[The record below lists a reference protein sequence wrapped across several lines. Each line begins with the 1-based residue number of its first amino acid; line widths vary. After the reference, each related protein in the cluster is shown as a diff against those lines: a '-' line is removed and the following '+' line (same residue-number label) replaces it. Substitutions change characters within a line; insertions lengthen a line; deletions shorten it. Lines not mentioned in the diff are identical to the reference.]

1 MWGLLFV
8 MTIIKFKSNQ
18 SDKSNFSK
26 FNRNR
31 YDIKKVFF
39 SKSELTSIL
48 SLYSKQV
55 SKGLWKDYALDSQS
69 ETAIFS
75 VFRHTH
81 DKPIYQ
87 IIKKRFKG
95 LKNKCEFY
103 IIKDAALISKSS
115 DLLNILNKLEKKLSI
130 RKFQF
135 N

>member
-8 MTIIKFKSNQ
+8 MTIIKFKLNQ

-55 SKGLWKDYALDSQS
+55 SKGLWKDYALDNQS

-75 VFRHTH
+75 VFKHTH

-95 LKNKCEFY
+95 LKNKCEFC

>member
-8 MTIIKFKSNQ
+8 MTIIKFKLNQ

-26 FNRNR
+26 FNNNRNG
-31 YDIKKVFF
+31 IKKVFF

-55 SKGLWKDYALDSQS
+55 SKGLWKDYALDNHS

-87 IIKKRFKG
+87 IMKKRFKG
-95 LKNKCEFY
+95 PKNKCEFC
-103 IIKDAALISKSS
+103 ILKDAALISKSS
-115 DLLNILNKLEKKLSI
+115 DLLNILNKLEKKISI
-130 RKFQF
+130 RKFQI

>member
-1 MWGLLFV
+1 
-8 MTIIKFKSNQ
+8 MTILKFKLNQ
-18 SDKSNFSK
+18 
-26 FNRNR
+26 NRN
-31 YDIKKVFF
+31 DIKKVFF
-39 SKSELTSIL
+39 SKPELTSIL

-55 SKGLWKDYALDSQS
+55 SKGLWKDYALDNHN

-95 LKNKCEFY
+95 LKNKCEFC
-103 IIKDAALISKSS
+103 ILKDAALISKSS
-115 DLLNILNKLEKKLSI
+115 DLLIILNKLEKKLSI
-130 RKFQF
+130 RKFQI

>member
-1 MWGLLFV
+1 
-8 MTIIKFKSNQ
+8 MTIIKFKLNQ

-87 IIKKRFKG
+87 IIKKG
-95 LKNKCEFY
+95 LKVLKINVNFV
-103 IIKDAALISKSS
+103 
-115 DLLNILNKLEKKLSI
+115 
-130 RKFQF
+130 
-135 N
+135 

>member
-95 LKNKCEFY
+95 LKNKCEFC

-115 DLLNILNKLEKKLSI
+115 DLINILNKLEKKLSI

>member
-1 MWGLLFV
+1 
-8 MTIIKFKSNQ
+8 MTILKFKLNQ
-18 SDKSNFSK
+18 SDKSNFIR
-26 FNRNR
+26 FNQNRN
-31 YDIKKVFF
+31 DIKKVFF

-55 SKGLWKDYALDSQS
+55 SKGFWKDYALDNHS

-75 VFRHTH
+75 IFRHTH

-95 LKNKCEFY
+95 IKNKCEFC
-103 IIKDAALISKSS
+103 ILKDAALISKSS
-115 DLLNILNKLEKKLSI
+115 DLLIILNKLEKKLSI
-130 RKFQF
+130 RKYQI

>member
-1 MWGLLFV
+1 
-8 MTIIKFKSNQ
+8 MTILKFKQ
-18 SDKSNFSK
+18 SEKPNFFK
-26 FNRNR
+26 FNQNRN
-31 YDIKKVFF
+31 DIKKVFF
-39 SKSELTSIL
+39 SKLELTSIL

-55 SKGLWKDYALDSQS
+55 SKGLWKDYALDNQN

-95 LKNKCEFY
+95 LKNKCEFC
-103 IIKDAALISKSS
+103 IFKDAALISKSS
-115 DLLNILNKLEKKLSI
+115 DLLIILNKLEKKLSI
-130 RKFQF
+130 RKFQI

>member
-1 MWGLLFV
+1 
-8 MTIIKFKSNQ
+8 MTILKFKLNQ
-18 SDKSNFSK
+18 SDKSNFFK
-26 FNRNR
+26 FNQNKN
-31 YDIKKVFF
+31 DLKKVFF
-39 SKSELTSIL
+39 SKPELTSIL

-95 LKNKCEFY
+95 VKNKCEFC
-103 IIKDAALISKSS
+103 ILKDAALISKSS
-115 DLLNILNKLEKKLSI
+115 DLLIILNKLEKKLSI
-130 RKFQF
+130 RKFQI

>member
-8 MTIIKFKSNQ
+8 MTIIKFKLNQ

-48 SLYSKQV
+48 NLYSKQV
-55 SKGLWKDYALDSQS
+55 SKGLWKDYALDNHS

-75 VFRHTH
+75 VFKHTH

-87 IIKKRFKG
+87 IMKKRFKG
-95 LKNKCEFY
+95 LKNKCEFC
-103 IIKDAALISKSS
+103 ILKDAALISKSS
-115 DLLNILNKLEKKLSI
+115 DLLNILNKLEKKISI
-130 RKFQF
+130 RKFQI

>member
-1 MWGLLFV
+1 
-8 MTIIKFKSNQ
+8 MTILKFKLNQ

-26 FNRNR
+26 FNQNRN
-31 YDIKKVFF
+31 DIKNVFF

-55 SKGLWKDYALDSQS
+55 SKGFWKDYALDSQN

-95 LKNKCEFY
+95 IRKKCEFC
-103 IIKDAALISKSS
+103 ILKDAALISKSS
-115 DLLNILNKLEKKLSI
+115 DLYIILNKLEKKLSI
-130 RKFQF
+130 RKFQI

>member
-1 MWGLLFV
+1 
-8 MTIIKFKSNQ
+8 MTILKFKLNQ
-18 SDKSNFSK
+18 SDKSNLSK
-26 FNRNR
+26 FNQN
-31 YDIKKVFF
+31 INNTKKVFF

-55 SKGLWKDYALDSQS
+55 STGLWKDYALDSHS

-95 LKNKCEFY
+95 VKNKCEFS
-103 IIKDAALISKSS
+103 ILKDAALISKSS
-115 DLLNILNKLEKKLSI
+115 DLLIILNKLEKKLSI
-130 RKFQF
+130 RKFQI

>member
-1 MWGLLFV
+1 
-8 MTIIKFKSNQ
+8 MTILKFKLNKY
-18 SDKSNFSK
+18 DKSNFSK
-26 FNRNR
+26 FSQNRN
-31 YDIKKVFF
+31 DIKKVFF

-55 SKGLWKDYALDSQS
+55 SKGLWKDYALDNQN

-81 DKPIYQ
+81 DKPLYQ

-95 LKNKCEFY
+95 LKNKCEFW
-103 IIKDAALISKSS
+103 ILKDAALISKSN
-115 DLLNILNKLEKKLSI
+115 DLLIILNKLEKKLTI
-130 RKFQF
+130 RKFQI